1 MENLKIKVIT
11 GFREDQYYVIDG
23 NEAHKAYYLFM
34 HPEERGVFKNGVALI
49 GKNIQGIEPAWNET
63 MGWNPTHDL
72 DNDDWNDIH
81 QKGIKLKM
89 RELLTE
95 AKRVMPLI
103 EKNKALLQI
112 NLFEIIKELPQPK
125 FTGGVK
131 ELAEKYKPEFL
142 K

>member
-34 HPEERGVFKNGVALI
+34 NPEERGLFKNGVAII

-63 MGWNPTHDL
+63 MGWNPSHKI
-72 DNDDWNDIH
+72 DNDDWNDID
-81 QKGIKLKM
+81 KKSIKEKM
-89 RELLTE
+89 RELLKE

-103 EKNKALLQI
+103 EKNKALLRI
-112 NLFEIIKELPQPK
+112 NLSEIISEIPAPK
-125 FTGGVK
+125 LSNEIKALTDKFK
-131 ELAEKYKPEFL
+131 M
-142 K
+142 

>member
-23 NEAHKAYYLFM
+23 NESHKAYYLFM
-34 HPEERGVFKNGVALI
+34 NPEERGVFKNGVALI

-63 MGWNPTHDL
+63 MGWNPTHEL
-72 DNDDWNDIH
+72 DDDDWNEIH
-81 QKGIKLKM
+81 QKGIKPKM

-112 NLFEIIKELPQPK
+112 NLSEIVKELPQPK
-125 FTGGVK
+125 FSEDIKKLTDKFKV
-131 ELAEKYKPEFL
+131 
-142 K
+142 

>member
-1 MENLKIKVIT
+1 MENLKIKIIT

-63 MGWNPTHDL
+63 MGWNPTHEL
-72 DNDDWNDIH
+72 DDDDWNDIH
-81 QKGIKLKM
+81 QKGIKPKM

-112 NLFEIIKELPQPK
+112 NLSEIVKELPQPK
-125 FTGGVK
+125 FNEDIKKLTDKFKV
-131 ELAEKYKPEFL
+131 
-142 K
+142 